1 MVAAIRS
8 RIMDS
13 YHIPV
18 LLQESI
24 DELVKDID
32 GVYVDVT
39 FGGGGHSQAILDRLS
54 AKGRL
59 MVFDQDGE
67 AKENRMQDE
76 RLIFAPANFRFL
88 YRYWK
93 WSGLNK
99 VDGILADLGV
109 SSHQFDVDYR
119 GFSYRYDAELDMR
132 MNNEASLTAAKIL
145 STYSRESLQSI
156 FSRYGEIR
164 NSKKLASAVVDRRDT
179 MELLTTFQFNAL
191 LEGVIV
197 GERNKYLALAYQA
210 LRIEVNQE
218 MESLEEMLTASLKI
232 LKTNARFVAISYHSL
247 EDRLIKRFLRSGK
260 ISGQV
265 PKDDFGR
272 SIAEMKQLGKLRLPT
287 EEEQKLNPRSRSAK
301 MRIGEKI

>member
-1 MVAAIRS
+1 
-8 RIMDS
+8 MDS

-32 GVYVDVT
+32 GTYVDVT
-39 FGGGGHSQAILDRLS
+39 FGGGGHSQAILDKLS

-59 MVFDQDGE
+59 MVFDQDSE
-67 AKENRMQDE
+67 ARENKIQDE
-76 RLIFAPANFRFL
+76 RLLFAPANFRFL

-93 WSGLNK
+93 WSGLDK

-132 MNNEASLTAAKIL
+132 MNSEASLTAAKIL
-145 STYSRESLQSI
+145 STYTKEALQSI
-156 FSRYGEIR
+156 FSRFGEIR
-164 NSKKLASAVVDRRDT
+164 NSKKLAGFIVDARESR
-179 MELLTTFQFNAL
+179 ELLTTYQFNSL
-191 LEGVIV
+191 LEEVVV
-197 GERNKYLALAYQA
+197 GEKNKYLAQAYQA

-218 MESLEEMLTASLKI
+218 MQSLEEMLLGSLSIMKSQ
-232 LKTNARFVAISYHSL
+232 ARFVAISYHSL
-247 EDRLIKRFLRSGK
+247 EDRLIKRFFRSGK

-287 EEEQKLNPRSRSAK
+287 AEEQELNPRSRSAK